1 MTSQFF
7 TLANQLT
14 LLRLALIPFF
24 AVAVLGGHYDWAL
37 ALLLAAGVS
46 DALDGILARSLK
58 QRTALG
64 AYLDPIA
71 DKLLLSTGFVVLAIR
86 GDLPWTLAIL
96 VLGRDVVIVAIALV
110 IVLAA
115 GLRPFTPSL
124 YGKACTLAQV
134 LAVIA
139 VVAVE
144 VLPGAA
150 LVWAKDLLLWL
161 TAALTVLS
169 GIHYALRTGKVLYEL
184 PPPS

>member
-24 AVAVLGGHYDWAL
+24 AVAVLGRRYDWAL

-46 DALDGILARSLK
+46 DALDGILARSLR
-58 QRTALG
+58 QHTALG

-86 GDLPWTLAIL
+86 GDVPWTLAIL

-110 IVLAA
+110 LVLAA
-115 GLRPFTPSL
+115 GLRPFPSL
-124 YGKACTLAQV
+124 YGKACTSAQV

-139 VVAVE
+139 VAVQ
-144 VLPGAA
+144 VIPGAA
-150 LVWAKDLLLWL
+150 LVWTKDLLLWL

-169 GIHYALRTGKVLYEL
+169 GVHYAWRVGKML
-184 PPPS
+184 PEISSKA

>member
-7 TLANQLT
+7 TFANQLT

-24 AVAVLGGHYDWAL
+24 AVAVLGRRYDWAL

-46 DALDGILARSLK
+46 DALDGILARSLC
-58 QRTALG
+58 QHTALG

-71 DKLLLSTGFVVLAIR
+71 DKMLLSTGFVVLAIR
-86 GDLPWTLAIL
+86 GDVPWTLAIL

-110 IVLAA
+110 LVLAA
-115 GLRPFTPSL
+115 GLRPFPPSL

-139 VVAVE
+139 VVAVQ
-144 VLPGAA
+144 VIPGAA
-150 LVWAKDLLLWL
+150 LVWTKGLLLWL

-169 GIHYALRTGKVLYEL
+169 GVHYAWRIGKML
-184 PPPS
+184 PDIPSKD

>member
-24 AVAVLGGHYDWAL
+24 AVAVLGRRYDWAL

-46 DALDGILARSLK
+46 DALDGILARSLR
-58 QRTALG
+58 QHTALG

-86 GDLPWTLAIL
+86 GDVPWTLAIL

-110 IVLAA
+110 LVLAA
-115 GLRPFTPSL
+115 GLRPFPSL
-124 YGKACTLAQV
+124 YGKACTSAQV

-139 VVAVE
+139 VVAVQ
-144 VLPGAA
+144 VIPGAA
-150 LVWAKDLLLWL
+150 LVWTKDLLLWL

-169 GIHYALRTGKVLYEL
+169 GVHYAWRVGKML
-184 PPPS
+184 PDIPSKD

>member
-24 AVAVLGGHYDWAL
+24 AVAVLGRRYDWAL

-46 DALDGILARSLK
+46 DALDGILARSLR
-58 QRTALG
+58 QHTALG

-110 IVLAA
+110 LVLAA
-115 GLRPFTPSL
+115 GLGPFPPSL
-124 YGKACTLAQV
+124 YGKACTMAQV

-139 VVAVE
+139 VVAEKVI
-144 VLPGAA
+144 PGAT
-150 LVWAKDLLLWL
+150 LVWTKDLLLWL

-169 GIHYALRTGKVLYEL
+169 GVHYAWRIGKML
-184 PPPS
+184 PDIPAKS

>member
-24 AVAVLGGHYDWAL
+24 AVAVLGGRYDWAL

-46 DALDGILARSLK
+46 DALDGILARSLR
-58 QRTALG
+58 QHTALG

-86 GDLPWTLAIL
+86 GDVPWTLAIL
-96 VLGRDVVIVAIALV
+96 VLGRDIVIVAIALV
-110 IVLAA
+110 LVLAA
-115 GLRPFTPSL
+115 GLRPVPSL
-124 YGKACTLAQV
+124 YGKACTSAQV
-134 LAVIA
+134 LAVIT
-139 VVAVE
+139 VVAVQ
-144 VLPGAA
+144 VIPGAG
-150 LVWAKDLLLWL
+150 LVWTKDLLLWL

-169 GIHYALRTGKVLYEL
+169 GVHYAWRVGKML
-184 PPPS
+184 PEISSKA

>member
-24 AVAVLGGHYDWAL
+24 AVAVLGRRYDWAL

-46 DALDGILARSLK
+46 DALDGILARSLR
-58 QRTALG
+58 QHTALG

-86 GDLPWTLAIL
+86 GDVPWTLAIL

-110 IVLAA
+110 LVLAA
-115 GLRPFTPSL
+115 GLRPVPSL
-124 YGKACTLAQV
+124 YGKACTSAQV

-139 VVAVE
+139 VVAVQ
-144 VLPGAA
+144 VIPGAA
-150 LVWAKDLLLWL
+150 LVWTKDLLLWL

-169 GIHYALRTGKVLYEL
+169 GVHYAWRVGKML
-184 PPPS
+184 PEIPSKD

>member
-24 AVAVLGGHYDWAL
+24 AVAVLGRRYDWAL

-46 DALDGILARSLK
+46 DALDGILARSLR

-86 GDLPWTLAIL
+86 GDVPWTLAIL

-110 IVLAA
+110 LVLAA
-115 GLRPFTPSL
+115 GLRPVPSL
-124 YGKACTLAQV
+124 YGKACTSAQV

-139 VVAVE
+139 VVAVQ
-144 VLPGAA
+144 VIPGAA
-150 LVWAKDLLLWL
+150 LVWTKDLLLWL

-169 GIHYALRTGKVLYEL
+169 GVHYAWRIGKML
-184 PPPS
+184 PDIPSKD

>member
-7 TLANQLT
+7 TFANQLT

-24 AVAVLGGHYDWAL
+24 AVAVLGRRYDWAL

-46 DALDGILARSLK
+46 DALDGILARSLC
-58 QRTALG
+58 QHTALG

-86 GDLPWTLAIL
+86 GDVPWTLAIL

-110 IVLAA
+110 LVLAA
-115 GLRPFTPSL
+115 GLRPVPSL
-124 YGKACTLAQV
+124 YGKACTSAQV

-139 VVAVE
+139 VVAVQ
-144 VLPGAA
+144 VIPGAA
-150 LVWAKDLLLWL
+150 LVWTKDLLLWL

-169 GIHYALRTGKVLYEL
+169 GVHYAWRVGKML
-184 PPPS
+184 PEIPSKD